1 MLHWVVN
8 RRIYSH
14 CSFAILLVVL
24 ATSCSL
30 SAETDAVC
38 DSADRWNLASTG
50 LAKISSDFETT
61 SPGRIRD
68 VFNELV
74 STLNTMSEIAPP
86 QIVVSIEKLA
96 ETYGAFSAALEEIDW
111 QGGMIAK
118 DSSATSAAVRLESDE
133 IQMAQ
138 TNLGEFIDTE
148 CQVEIKNVINKLPS
162 VGTTLPDP
170 VIHDETK
177 ELPDASSDNEQS
189 VIASFGFLVV
199 ERFGVAITNE
209 QALCIGSSLIG
220 KNIINNSQFDTNYWN
235 MVQQTFDECLVS
247 INVEEFLQK

>member
-30 SAETDAVC
+30 SVETDAVC

-111 QGGMIAK
+111 PYA
-118 DSSATSAAVRLESDE
+118 SHT
-133 IQMAQ
+133 
-138 TNLGEFIDTE
+138 LG
-148 CQVEIKNVINKLPS
+148 
-162 VGTTLPDP
+162 LPDLR
-170 VIHDETK
+170 
-177 ELPDASSDNEQS
+177 LPRCVLPCWPSHKQCGDGLGRC
-189 VIASFGFLVV
+189 FG
-199 ERFGVAITNE
+199 
-209 QALCIGSSLIG
+209 
-220 KNIINNSQFDTNYWN
+220 
-235 MVQQTFDECLVS
+235 
-247 INVEEFLQK
+247 